1 VRWLRRRRAGRLASL
16 GHDYDLGHR
25 KYVEALEPA
34 GIRWLTT
41 KPFSAPPSEELA
53 RCLHTFAHVV
63 ERLNLGLRGQILD
76 VGCGPGWLSELL
88 ARSGYRVTG
97 IDISPDMIR
106 IAEERV
112 AAIPRPL
119 SEGVEDPI
127 AEFFAMPVREL
138 PWTDRFDAAVLY
150 DTLHHFDDEVETLRV
165 ILRSLVPGGLIYI
178 EEGVRPPPGSEAER
192 TLTDEMRRYGTLESP
207 FDPEYLVDVLDSAGF
222 ENVIRYA
229 RVDELLDIGAGR
241 EAVARIKRRMRYPDL
256 NTIVA
261 ARPVTVGGEEPDFR
275 GRIDWAGAWEA
286 RDGVVVFF
294 VAVTNEGR
302 TFWPS
307 AARFPYPRGAV
318 MLGPYLEDTSRGR
331 VELPRT
337 GLPHALPPGESVGLG
352 VVVPESALAGAEE
365 LTIDLVREGFAW
377 FSELGSEPLV
387 VPIPGR

>member
-1 VRWLRRRRAGRLASL
+1 MRRRWRRRAGRLESL
-16 GHDYDLGHR
+16 GHDYDKGHR
-25 KYVEALEPA
+25 TYVESLEPA
-34 GIRWLTT
+34 GIRWLRT

-53 RCLHTFAHVV
+53 RCLHTFAHLI
-63 ERLNLGLRGQILD
+63 ERLNLGLRAQILD

-97 IDISPDMIR
+97 IDISDDMVR
-106 IAEERV
+106 IAEERI

-119 SEGVEDPI
+119 SEGVEEPI
-127 AEFFAMPVREL
+127 AEFFAMPVRDL

-165 ILRSLVPGGLIYI
+165 ILRSLVPGGLVYI

-192 TLTDEMRRYGTLESP
+192 TLTQEMRRYGTLESP
-207 FDPEYLVDVLDSAGF
+207 FDPEYLVDVLERAGF

-229 RVDELLDIGAGR
+229 RIDELLDVDAGR
-241 EAVARIKRRMRYPDL
+241 QALALVRRRLRYPDL

-261 ARPVTVGGEEPDFR
+261 ARPLTVAGEEPDFR
-275 GRIDWAGAWEA
+275 GRVEWAGAWEA

-294 VAVTNEGR
+294 VAITNEGR
-302 TFWPS
+302 SFWPS
-307 AARFPYPRGAV
+307 AARFPYPRGTV
-318 MLGPYLEDTSRGR
+318 MLGPYVDDAARGR

-337 GLPHALPPGESVGLG
+337 ALPHALPPGESLGLG
-352 VVVPESALAGAEE
+352 VVVPEAELAGAKE

-387 VPIPGR
+387 VPIPDR